1 MNPSNQ
7 STGSYYFKVVRTTN
21 TKTYLFPSNISV
33 QEFFR
38 VAKLHIMDDFGLDN
52 FELVLAGQQ
61 IPGYQY
67 AEDVPAIDITILTG
81 SIYENY
87 GVDEA
92 FYIRILS
99 NPNQLNNDTT
109 TTATMTTDTNDTM
122 TTDSINVFT
131 E

>member
-109 TTATMTTDTNDTM
+109 TTATMTTDTNDIM
-122 TTDSINVFT
+122 TTDSINDFA